1 MMILEILMKRD
12 NLSLFRI
19 HVLDQLESK
28 LENLSSKD
36 FIDLNYF
43 IALNEIVDELEKEI
57 KNLEVCSCR
66 NDVLIR
72 ELSSSIVD
80 YNFKILQHIKKSNL
94 LNL

>member
-1 MMILEILMKRD
+1 MKRD

-80 YNFKILQHIKKSNL
+80 YNFKIIQHIKKSNL

>member
-1 MMILEILMKRD
+1 MKRD